1 VPGRSVR
8 KDTGKVHMRDLL
20 GIFKKEKST
29 GGLSESGKQLQ
40 KRYKYFQKIL
50 SETNAV
56 LEIMAD
62 MEEKA
67 AGDYL
72 FDMQYVRSNLRVI
85 SHKVPLIIDCLNK
98 ISGGK
103 YAELDDVLRK
113 VESEI
118 QAILSR
124 ERKTESI
131 SREVKERWSGNGG
144 HPLKVKSPSP
154 LKGRKVL
161 INSGVIV
168 SRGVGTGKAY
178 IVSKER
184 DLIDFPDRAVLIAKN
199 TSPKFVIVMDKAA
212 AIVTDAGSA
221 SGYMASLAREF
232 RVPTIVNTKAATRL
246 IMNGLE
252 ITVDAFN
259 GNIYEG
265 RVEEVIELGQMRGN
279 LFKNTHIFGILD
291 DVLKKIVPL
300 SLIGPGDSMLKPEL
314 CKTLHDITFLAH
326 EVSMDEMFK
335 ISGGPEVREGE
346 AVKLDSKIPTDIYM
360 IDLDGGIEN
369 RLRRIVSDNIRSVPM
384 NAFLKGMMS
393 MKWPGPK
400 PVNARGFA
408 SAVAD
413 MALKKSHPRDK
424 IWGKSFALIS
434 GEYMNFC
441 IRLGYHLSTVEA
453 YAGDNIDHNYIRFN
467 FMGGGASID
476 RRLRRTRFIEEIL
489 ERLDFRVERS
499 GDVLN
504 AKVNRYESP
513 AIEQKLDIL
522 GRLAVYTKQLDMVM
536 FSDACI
542 DYCIQEFMRDCCT
555 R

>member
-1 VPGRSVR
+1 
-8 KDTGKVHMRDLL
+8 MRDLL
-20 GIFKKEKST
+20 SIFKKEKFHD
-29 GGLSESGKQLQ
+29 GLSRSGKQLQ
-40 KRYKYFQKIL
+40 KRYKCFQKIL
-50 SETNAV
+50 SETTAV

-72 FDMQYVRSNLRVI
+72 FDMQYLRSNLHVI
-85 SHKVPLIIDCLNK
+85 SHKVPHIIDCLNK
-98 ISGGK
+98 ISDGK
-103 YAELDDVLRK
+103 YAELNGVLRR

-124 ERKTESI
+124 ERKTEKLTKDVVN
-131 SREVKERWSGNGG
+131 RRGRVKNLLR
-144 HPLKVKSPSP
+144 VKSPTP

-161 INSGVIV
+161 IDSGIIACK
-168 SRGVGTGKAY
+168 GVGTGNAY
-178 IVSKER
+178 VVNKEG
-184 DLIDFPDRAVLIAKN
+184 DLNNFPEGAVLIAKN
-199 TSPKFVIVMDKAA
+199 TSPKFVTVMNKAA

-232 RVPTIVNTKAATRL
+232 RVPAIVNTKVATKI
-246 IMNGLE
+246 IMSGLE

-265 RVEEVIELGQMRGN
+265 RIDEVIELDQIREN
-279 LFKNTHIFGILD
+279 LFKNTHIFEILD
-291 DVLKKIVPL
+291 KVLKKIVPL
-300 SLIGPGDSMLKPEL
+300 NLISHGENLLKPEF

-335 ISGGPEVREGE
+335 ISGGPEVKEGE

-360 IDLDGGIEN
+360 IDLDGGIDN
-369 RLRRIVSDNIRSVPM
+369 RLRSIMSDNIRSVPM

-393 MKWPGPK
+393 MKWPGPR

-413 MALKKSHPRDK
+413 IALKTSHPRDK
-424 IWGKSFALIS
+424 VWGKSFALIS
-434 GEYMNFC
+434 REYMNFC

-467 FMGGGASID
+467 FMGGGASFD
-476 RRLRRTRFIEEIL
+476 RRIRRTRFIEEIL
-489 ERLDFRVERS
+489 EKLDFKVDKS

-504 AKVNRYESP
+504 ARINRYERQ
-513 AIEQKLDIL
+513 AVEEKLNIL

-536 FSDACI
+536 FSDACV
-542 DYCIQEFMRDCCT
+542 DYCIQEFMRECCS

>member
-1 VPGRSVR
+1 
-8 KDTGKVHMRDLL
+8 MRDLL
-20 GIFKKEKST
+20 SIFKKEKSD
-29 GGLSESGKQLQ
+29 GGLSRSGRQLQ
-40 KRYKYFQKIL
+40 KRYKCFQKIL

-62 MEEKA
+62 MEEKVT
-67 AGDYL
+67 GEYL

-85 SHKVPLIIDCLNK
+85 YHKVPLIIECLNK
-98 ISGGK
+98 ISEGK
-103 YAELDDVLRK
+103 YVELNNVLKR

-124 ERKTESI
+124 QRKTESI
-131 SREVKERWSGNGG
+131 SKGTVNKGVGKDTNLPR
-144 HPLKVKSPSP
+144 VKSPAP
-154 LKGRKVL
+154 LKGHKVL
-161 INSGVIV
+161 IDSGVIV
-168 SRGVGTGKAY
+168 CKGVGTGNAFT
-178 IVSKER
+178 VNKEA
-184 DLIDFPDRAVLIAKN
+184 DLTRFPDGAVLIAKN
-199 TSPKFVIVMDKAA
+199 TAPEFVTVMNKAA

-221 SGYMASLAREF
+221 SGYMVSLARQF
-232 RVPTIVNTKAATRL
+232 RVPTIVNTKVATKL
-246 IMNGLE
+246 ITNGLE

-265 RVEEVIELGQMRGN
+265 RVDAVIELEQIRDN
-279 LFKNTHIFGILD
+279 LFKDTHIFEILD
-291 DVLKKIVPL
+291 EVLKKIVPL
-300 SLIGPGDSMLKPEL
+300 HLVHPGGTRLKPEL

-335 ISGGPEVREGE
+335 ISRGPDVKEGE

-360 IDLDGGIEN
+360 IDLDGGIDN
-369 RLRRIVSDNIRSVPM
+369 RLKSIISDNIRSVPM
-384 NAFLKGMMS
+384 NAFLKGMMA
-393 MKWPGPK
+393 MKWPGPR
-400 PVNARGFA
+400 PVNAKGFA

-413 MALKKSHPRDK
+413 IALKTSHPRDK
-424 IWGKSFALIS
+424 VWGKSFALIS

-453 YAGDNIDHNYIRFN
+453 YAGENIDHNYIRFH
-467 FMGGGASID
+467 FMGGGASLD

-489 ERLDFRVERS
+489 EKLDFKVDKS

-504 AKVNRYESP
+504 ARINRYDKSAVEG
-513 AIEQKLDIL
+513 KLNIL

-536 FSDACI
+536 FSDACV
-542 DYCIQEFMRDCCT
+542 DYCIQDFVRYCDS